1 MNAALKAEELK
12 NNPLAVE
19 EDFEQFEPEEGYEA
33 PDKMDLEKEP
43 LRMKGKETL
52 ELKLTA
58 HSEKIDDIFVNN

>member
-12 NNPLAVE
+12 ANPDAVQ
-19 EDFEQFEPEEGYEA
+19 EDEQEVKDNYEA
-33 PDKMDLEKEP
+33 PDKMDLEREP
-43 LRMKGKETL
+43 MRMKGYDTL